1 MRLWTR
7 IELILE
13 NGISKSKDGDETV
26 YKVELILENGISK
39 SKDGDE
45 TVDKD
50 RIDTGERYQ

>member
-13 NGISKSKDGDETV
+13 ND
-26 YKVELILENGISK
+26 ISK

-50 RIDTGERYQ
+50 RIDTGKRYQ

>member
-26 YKVELILENGISK
+26 YK
-39 SKDGDE
+39 
-45 TVDKD
+45 D
-50 RIDTGERYQ
+50 RIDTGKRYQ

>member
-7 IELILE
+7 I
-13 NGISKSKDGDETV
+13 
-26 YKVELILENGISK
+26 ELILENGISK

-50 RIDTGERYQ
+50 RIDTGEQY

>member
-26 YKVELILENGISK
+26 
-39 SKDGDE
+39 
-45 TVDKD
+45 DKD
-50 RIDTGERYQ
+50 RIDTREWYQ

>member
-13 NGISKSKDGDETV
+13 NV
-26 YKVELILENGISK
+26 ISK

-50 RIDTGERYQ
+50 RIDTRERYQ

>member
-13 NGISKSKDGDETV
+13 NGIRKSKDGDETV
-26 YKVELILENGISK
+26 YK
-39 SKDGDE
+39 
-45 TVDKD
+45 D

>member
-7 IELILE
+7 IEF
-13 NGISKSKDGDETV
+13 
-26 YKVELILENGISK
+26 ILENGISK

-50 RIDTGERYQ
+50 RIDTGEWYQ